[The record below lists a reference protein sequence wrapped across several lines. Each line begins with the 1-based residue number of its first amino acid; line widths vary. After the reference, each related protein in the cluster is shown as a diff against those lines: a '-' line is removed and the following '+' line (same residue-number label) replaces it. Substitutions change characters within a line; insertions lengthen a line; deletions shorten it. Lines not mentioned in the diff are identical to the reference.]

1 MRQGPGVLTLHAY
14 PLSNPGK
21 RAINEDA
28 YLCHI
33 HPEIPGWLDGLFVV
47 ADGIGGRQTGQI
59 ASSVAART
67 VRDTVLGTNR
77 FYSQKA
83 VRELLLEAFA
93 RADSAVHEASL
104 HESTLVGMGTTL
116 TIGAVAQRRLF
127 VASLGDSRAYLLR
140 RGLLEQISQDHSWA
154 AAGEKAGLSEEW
166 VGRHVLT
173 RALGT
178 KPHVEV
184 DLFGPLP
191 LEAGDRLILCSD
203 GLTTP
208 LSDAEIQEIADR
220 YPPQRASEA
229 LIQAANER
237 GGPDNVSAL
246 VVKVKGPGQGRAG
259 GAGQEAS
266 EGILD
271 RVDRA
276 LGLVPGRLR
285 LTPAL
290 IAAALL
296 AALILVG
303 LGFAL
308 GLLVL
313 GH

>member
-1 MRQGPGVLTLHAY
+1 MSSAPSNRSPETRLPLPPVRQGPGVLTLHAY

-127 VASLGDSRAYLLR
+127 VASLGDSRAYLH
-140 RGLLEQISQDHSWA
+140 RG
-154 AAGEKAGLSEEW
+154 
-166 VGRHVLT
+166 R
-173 RALGT
+173 
-178 KPHVEV
+178 
-184 DLFGPLP
+184 
-191 LEAGDRLILCSD
+191 RLIPVTEDDWYRAPAAEAVPDAVSDPGQMVTMVPEAVGWGNEPQPYCSDVEIGADDILLFCTD
-203 GLTTP
+203 GLTETV
-208 LSDAEIQEIADR
+208 ADR
-220 YPPQRASEA
+220 AIEGVLHKNRRRLDVAARRLVELALRA
-229 LIQAANER
+229 QD
-237 GGPDNVSAL
+237 PDNTT
-246 VVKVKGPGQGRAG
+246 VVVA
-259 GAGQEAS
+259 
-266 EGILD
+266 
-271 RVDRA
+271 RVDR
-276 LGLVPGRLR
+276 R
-285 LTPAL
+285 
-290 IAAALL
+290 
-296 AALILVG
+296 
-303 LGFAL
+303 
-308 GLLVL
+308 
-313 GH
+313 